1 MKITG
6 RELIQR
12 GWREGPTIGVAIKV
26 IGRAV
31 KGGMDEEEAI
41 DLATTVVDQPDTYM
55 EDPIWCPLA
64 ECIRQERR
72 RIAVGIR
79 ETPVEYTICGREDIE
94 SEALKQMD
102 AACRLPVAHRGF
114 LAPDAHVGYGLP
126 IGGVLATRD
135 AVIPWA
141 VGVDIGCRMKLSITE
156 LPANRL
162 EGLRGRL
169 VKAIEEETSFGMGAD
184 FPREKRRDHPVI
196 EDEAWREL
204 PARFRQLQVHA
215 WAQLGSSGGGNH
227 FVEWGTVELKDA
239 SLGIPPGDYL
249 ALLSHSG
256 SRGFGSKIAD
266 YYSKLAAKN
275 RSDLPKQFSRL
286 AWLDMDSPE
295 GQEYWLAMNLSG
307 RYAAANH
314 DCIHRHVLKSAGI
327 SSLTHVE
334 NHHNFAWK
342 EKHDGATY
350 IVHRK
355 GATPAGRGV
364 LGFIP
369 GSMADPGYIVR
380 GLGDRPSL
388 ESASHGAGRAMSRMA
403 AMKSFTNSQVRKLLT
418 ERGVELLSG
427 GLDECPMA
435 YKDIRRVMAHQAH
448 LVETV
453 GEFHPRIVKMAP
465 DEPRRGRR
473 RGR

>member
-6 RELIQR
+6 RKLIQR
-12 GWREGPTIGVAIKV
+12 GWKQGQAIGVAIKV
-26 IGRAV
+26 IRRAV
-31 KGGMDEEEAI
+31 KDGMDQEDAI
-41 DLATTVVDQPDTYM
+41 DLADQVAAHPDQYID
-55 EDPIWCPLA
+55 DPVWNPLA
-64 ECIRQERR
+64 ECFQEEKQRAADSIRD
-72 RIAVGIR
+72 
-79 ETPVEYTICGREDIE
+79 TPVEYAVCGREDIE
-94 SEALKQMD
+94 SEALAQMD

-169 VKAIEEETSFGMGAD
+169 VNAIEEETSFGMGAD
-184 FPREKRRDHPVI
+184 FQPGNRREHPVM
-196 EDEAWREL
+196 EDPAWRNL
-204 PARFRQLQVHA
+204 PGKFRQLHQGA
-215 WAQLGSSGGGNH
+215 WKQLGSSGGGNH
-227 FVEWGTVELKDA
+227 FVEWGTLKLDDPT
-239 SLGIPPGDYL
+239 LGVAPGEYL

-256 SRGFGSKIAD
+256 SRGFGSKIAEH
-266 YYSKLAAKN
+266 YSKLAAKIC
-275 RSDLPKQFSRL
+275 SSLPRQFSRL
-286 AWLDMDSPE
+286 AWLAMSSAE
-295 GQEYWLAMNLSG
+295 GQEYWEAMNLAG

-314 DCIHRHVLKSAGI
+314 DCIHRHVLKAAGI
-327 SSLTHVE
+327 GAILQVD
-334 NHHNFAWK
+334 NHHNFAWR
-342 EKHDGATY
+342 EKHDGETY

-355 GATPAGRGV
+355 GATPAGRGI

-369 GSMADPGYIVR
+369 GSMADPGYLVR
-380 GLGDRPSL
+380 GLGDEASL
-388 ESASHGAGRAMSRMA
+388 HSASHGAGRAMSRMA
-403 AMKSFTNSQVRKLLT
+403 AKKSFTNSQVRKLLA

-435 YKDIRRVMAHQAH
+435 YKDIRRIMANQSH
-448 LVETV
+448 LVETL

-465 DEPRRGRR
+465 EEGRPRRRR
-473 RGR
+473 